1 MVCGFGESISYERL
15 VKAVLGIELD
25 KTDRLSNWQL
35 RPLDEHQLEYAAGDV
50 THLLK
55 STVIL
60 KNK

>member
-35 RPLDEHQLEYAAGDV
+35 RFKNSLISSKISPL
-50 THLLK
+50 
-55 STVIL
+55 
-60 KNK
+60 